1 MSATETNPPTRFTS
15 LILEDDLNCA
25 ELISLAVQKE
35 GGRAIIC
42 HGIDRAREAVE
53 NRPFDLMVL
62 DHQLPDGTGSD
73 FFIELRDQGV
83 NTPAIMLTGMP
94 DLPNAVNLTRQG
106 LFDYLAKPFDFVTF
120 RQCLR
125 RAMQTLALREPEL
138 NSSDF
143 IGGSRAMREVQRLV
157 QQAACHRGATVLLTG
172 ETGVGK
178 DLTARLL
185 HQLTFTSFKTPPPL
199 VSLNCSAVPA
209 ELFEAELFGAEKGAY
224 TGSISRDGLV
234 GAAEGGTLFL
244 DEIGEVSLPHQA
256 KLLQLLE
263 TREYRRVGSATTQT
277 FSGRIIA
284 ATNRD
289 LATEVEAGRF
299 REDLLYR
306 LDVFSINVPALRE
319 RREDVPVLCDHILTR
334 LSQKYGRRKPNL
346 KPDDFT
352 LLLAHE
358 FPGNVR
364 ELRNL
369 LERSLLQTAPEGNWL
384 ELDRA
389 QFRRTR
395 GAHKPAA
402 PAPTTS
408 APVTSAPVTSFW
420 DGLSTASFAPAALPH
435 TLGDSSLASSRNPIT
450 TTAVPVAPRSPAPAP
465 EGARLLHL
473 QEHDLIKRV
482 LIEERGALRRTAKA
496 LGMTHQALLRRVV
509 KWPDLRDVMNSF
521 GAGKTAA
528 E

>member
-143 IGGSRAMREVQRLV
+143 IGASRAMREVQRLV

-284 ATNRD
+284 ATNRN

-395 GAHKPAA
+395 GAHKPG
-402 PAPTTS
+402 
-408 APVTSAPVTSFW
+408 APVPTMSAPVTSFW
-420 DGLSTASFAPAALPH
+420 DGLSTASFAPTALPH

-450 TTAVPVAPRSPAPAP
+450 TMAAPLAPGSPAPAP